1 MIELMVRR
9 YLAEALSV
17 PVRMEMP
24 EHPPDALV
32 LVEKTGSSETDHI
45 RRATLAVQS
54 YAPSLAE
61 AARLNEQVKEQLG
74 RMPRRR
80 AGFCRAGGQRLQLY
94 GHKHETVPL
103 SGGGGSRLLSMKR
116 RKT

>member
-32 LVEKTGSSETDHI
+32 LVEKD
-45 RRATLAVQS
+45 RQ
-54 YAPSLAE
+54 
-61 AARLNEQVKEQLG
+61 
-74 RMPRRR
+74 
-80 AGFCRAGGQRLQLY
+80 QRD
-94 GHKHETVPL
+94 
-103 SGGGGSRLLSMKR
+103 
-116 RKT
+116 

>member
-1 MIELMVRR
+1 MIELIVRR

-45 RRATLAVQS
+45 RR
-54 YAPSLAE
+54 
-61 AARLNEQVKEQLG
+61 G
-74 RMPRRR
+74 RNSHP
-80 AGFCRAGGQRLQLY
+80 CRGPDR
-94 GHKHETVPL
+94 
-103 SGGGGSRLLSMKR
+103 
-116 RKT
+116 

>member
-32 LVEKTGSSETDHI
+32 LVE
-45 RRATLAVQS
+45 
-54 YAPSLAE
+54 
-61 AARLNEQVKEQLG
+61 
-74 RMPRRR
+74 
-80 AGFCRAGGQRLQLY
+80 LQLY